1 MVVHPS
7 TGHQNPSYL
16 PLFSPIYFH
25 LNFSPPSSSISSYLY
40 IYSSHP
46 LIFFVIKKFFLF
58 PIISN
63 SIQFGKKF
71 FSSGSLPA
79 QIPRTLYH
87 RPSKNPLILSL
98 NKYSLSRII
107 LEILLQ
113 IFHENYFPELLKLP
127 LDNIGFLCYNI
138 AREPV

>member
-25 LNFSPPSSSISSYLY
+25 LNFSPSIFIYIFIFIYLLFSPTY
-40 IYSSHP
+40 
-46 LIFFVIKKFFLF
+46 FFVIKKFFLF

-63 SIQFGKKF
+63 YIQFGKKF
-71 FSSGSLPA
+71 FSSNYLPA